1 MPAVQPRPESV
12 VTTVSA
18 LSPDASPEGI
28 HPSPPASPAARLADE
43 LAVPA
48 PSPVHQLQAEL
59 VQLTAPA
66 EADAIQLYPGWFR
79 LAFPLASSL
88 VLWAMILWGASRVF

>member
-1 MPAVQPRPESV
+1 MPAVQPRPES
-12 VTTVSA
+12 
-18 LSPDASPEGI
+18 
-28 HPSPPASPAARLADE
+28 PASARSVVPSAIAPQAHDAPASSSSVARLADE

-59 VQLTAPA
+59 VQLTVSPEA
-66 EADAIQLYPGWFR
+66 EADQLYPGWFR

-88 VLWAMILWGASRVF
+88 LLWAAILWGASHLA